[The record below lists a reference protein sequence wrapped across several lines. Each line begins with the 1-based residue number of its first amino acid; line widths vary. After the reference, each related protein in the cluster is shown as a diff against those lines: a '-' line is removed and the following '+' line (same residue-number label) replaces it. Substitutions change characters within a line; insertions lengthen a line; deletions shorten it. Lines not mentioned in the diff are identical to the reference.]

1 MSYDVIIR
9 DGLWFDGTG
18 STPQTR
24 TLGIRDGV
32 VCTVS
37 STPLDET
44 GCPEIIDAK
53 GKWVV
58 PGFVDVH
65 THYDAEVLL
74 DPGLRESVRHGVTTV
89 LLGMCSLSTVYAN
102 ADDAADLFSR
112 VEAVPRKFVLARCRN
127 KTWSTPAEYVEAI
140 DSLPLGPNVSSLLG
154 HSDLRTSVLGLDRA
168 TTRDVEPT
176 DAELDKMAAM
186 LDDALEAGMLGMS
199 GMDAAIDKLDGDRFR
214 SRALP
219 STFATWRER
228 RKLIKVL
235 RKRGRILQSAPNVAK
250 AESGLLFFLASSPL
264 FGLRKAVRMS
274 LLVSADAKSMPLA
287 VHVFGLGTRL
297 MNFVLRSKV
306 RFQHLPVPFELYSD
320 GIDLPVFEEFGA
332 GTAALHLRDQLERNE
347 LLADTE
353 YRRRFRRQFDRV
365 KLGPSLWH
373 KDFHDAKIVECP
385 DKTLIGKSFGA
396 IAKERGLHPLDAFLD
411 VLVENGER
419 NVRWTTIVANHR
431 PKQLNKLAAEPS
443 IHMGFSDAGAHLRN
457 MAFYNYSLRFLKR
470 TLDAYQD
477 GQPFLTIERAVH
489 RLTGEVA
496 EWFGLDAGTLREGDR
511 ADFVVIDPAG
521 LDDSVDA
528 YHEEKVP
535 FYGDLS
541 RMVNRNDAAVV
552 ATGVNGAIVFRNGE
566 FRDGYGKTVKSGRY
580 LRAGAGR
587 SQTRRLEGVG
597 HPMARTQQQRREETV
612 ARLLEASIATII
624 EVGYARASAA
634 VITKRAGVSVGA
646 LFRHFDTMGDFMA
659 ATAYEVLRRQ
669 LDSFTKQVAAIP
681 SDRPAMEAGLTIL
694 RDITSS
700 STNAVLYELMIAAR
714 TDEKLNAT
722 LQNVLE
728 QYTSKICDAARALPG
743 ADSLSQ
749 ETFPVLVALLTN
761 TFDGAAMLRAVLPQP
776 DIEDRR
782 IALLSSLLSGI
793 GLPG

>member
-1 MSYDVIIR
+1 MRRKSVAYDVIIR

-18 STPQTR
+18 SAPQTR

-32 VCTVS
+32 VADIVS
-37 STPLDET
+37 EAAAGHLDET
-44 GCPEIIDAK
+44 GCPEVIDAK

-89 LLGMCSLSTVYAN
+89 LLGMGSVSSVFPNSAEG
-102 ADDAADLFSR
+102 AALFSR
-112 VEAVPRKFVLARCRN
+112 VEAVPRKFVLGALRDN

-140 DSLPLGPNVSSLLG
+140 DGLPLGPNVSSLLG

-176 DAELDKMAAM
+176 DAELDKMAAL

-219 STFATWRER
+219 STFATWRGP
-228 RKLIKVL
+228 RKLFQGL
-235 RKRGRILQSAPNVAK
+235 GKRGRVLHRAPDVDTA
-250 AESGLLFFLASSPL
+250 ATALMFFLTSSRM
-264 FGLRKAVRMS
+264 FGRRKGVRMS
-274 LLVSADAKSMPLA
+274 LLVSADAKSNPLA
-287 VHVFGLGTRL
+287 VYVFGPATRL
-297 MNFVLRSKV
+297 ANRVLGSSV

-320 GIDLPVFEEFGA
+320 GIDLPGFEEFGA

-347 LLADTE
+347 LLADEE
-353 YRRRFRRQFDRV
+353 YRREFRREFDRV

-373 KDFHDAKIVECP
+373 KDFHEAVIVECP
-385 DKTLIGKSFGA
+385 DETLIGKSFGA

-431 PKQLNKLAAEPS
+431 PKQLNKLAAEPT

-457 MAFYNYSLRFLKR
+457 MAFYNFSLRLLTR
-470 TLDAYQD
+470 TLDAQRD
-477 GQPFLTIERAVH
+477 GKPFLALGRAVH

-496 EWFGLDAGTLREGDR
+496 EWFGLDAGTLRKGDR

-521 LDDSVDA
+521 LDESVDA

-535 FYGDLS
+535 FYGGLS

-552 ATGVNGAIVFRNGE
+552 ATGVNGSIVFREGQ

-580 LRAGAGR
+580 LRAAAG
-587 SQTRRLEGVG
+587 
-597 HPMARTQQQRREETV
+597 QRRPAGSG
-612 ARLLEASIATII
+612 AR
-624 EVGYARASAA
+624 V
-634 VITKRAGVSVGA
+634 
-646 LFRHFDTMGDFMA
+646 
-659 ATAYEVLRRQ
+659 
-669 LDSFTKQVAAIP
+669 
-681 SDRPAMEAGLTIL
+681 
-694 RDITSS
+694 
-700 STNAVLYELMIAAR
+700 
-714 TDEKLNAT
+714 
-722 LQNVLE
+722 
-728 QYTSKICDAARALPG
+728 
-743 ADSLSQ
+743 
-749 ETFPVLVALLTN
+749 
-761 TFDGAAMLRAVLPQP
+761 
-776 DIEDRR
+776 
-782 IALLSSLLSGI
+782 
-793 GLPG
+793 